1 MEYVFI
7 YLIILINAVALT
19 IKLKNRIEVNI
30 PISVVS
36 IVLVVYI
43 LGIFNQLIAGVIL
56 MIGLTVLSL
65 IYCVYSII
73 RKREIKIKEQI
84 LTPRFAC
91 VYCTWNNKCNL

>member
-43 LGIFNQLIAGVIL
+43 LGIYNQLIAGVIL

-91 VYCTWNNKCNL
+91 VCSTWNNKCNL

>member
-84 LTPRFAC
+84 LTPRFVC
-91 VYCTWNNKCNL
+91 VCCTWNNKCNL